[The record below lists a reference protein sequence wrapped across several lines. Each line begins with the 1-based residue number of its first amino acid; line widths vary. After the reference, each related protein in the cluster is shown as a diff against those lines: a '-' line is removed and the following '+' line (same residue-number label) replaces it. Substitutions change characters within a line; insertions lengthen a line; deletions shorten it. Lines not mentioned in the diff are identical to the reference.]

1 MPGPNKFCFD
11 FGPFWKL
18 YPKGSRRDGRGLI
31 QGGKDNARKAWAG
44 LSQKQ
49 RERAMWAVTL
59 IKKDEFTPHAG
70 KWLRQGYYESLLENA
85 EAAKSKK
92 RRRTVDKQST
102 GGKEYEPWI
111 MEQSRVSLETYLRQM
126 PHMRWLVKKLRP
138 ELGF

>member
-1 MPGPNKFCFD
+1 MNKYEFE
-11 FGPFWKL
+11 PFWQL

-44 LSQKQ
+44 LRRDQ
-49 RERAMWAVTL
+49 RERAMWAVGL

-85 EAAKSKK
+85 EAEKVKK
-92 RRRTVDKQST
+92 VRQTVVKQST
-102 GGKEYEPWI
+102 GGKDYEPWI
-111 MEQSRVSLETYLRQM
+111 KEQSQASLETFLQRYPQYK
-126 PHMRWLVKKLRP
+126 WLVKKLRP

>member
-1 MPGPNKFCFD
+1 MNKYQFE
-11 FGPFWKL
+11 PFWKL

-44 LSQKQ
+44 LRRDQQ
-49 RERAMWAVTL
+49 ERAMWGVKL

-85 EAAKSKK
+85 EAAVAKK
-92 RRRTVDKQST
+92 RQPTNIKKS
-102 GGKEYEPWI
+102 GGEEPWI
-111 MEQSRVSLETYLRQM
+111 KEQSRASLETYLKRF
-126 PHMRWLVKKLRP
+126 PHMKWLVQKIRP

>member
-1 MPGPNKFCFD
+1 MKKHQFE
-11 FGPFWKL
+11 PFWKL

-44 LSQKQ
+44 LSEKQ
-49 RERAMWAVTL
+49 HERAMWAVTL

-85 EAAKSKK
+85 EAQNYKKK
-92 RRRTVDKQST
+92 RKAAIKPT
-102 GGKEYEPWI
+102 GGKDYEPWI
-111 MEQSRVSLETYLRQM
+111 MEQSRVSLETFLKRFPQYK
-126 PHMRWLVKKLRP
+126 WLVKKLRP